1 MNMNINATSVRPS
14 SSVAGD
20 KITALYCRLS
30 RDDDLQ
36 GESNSIVNQKA
47 ILKKYADDH
56 GFPNTAYFVDDGYS
70 GTNFNRPDWQ
80 RLVGL
85 IDEGR
90 IGIIIVKDMSRLGRD
105 YLQVGMYTEMV
116 FPNND
121 IRFIAI
127 NNGVD
132 SANQVDNDMTPFI
145 NIFNEF
151 YAKDTSKKVKAVF
164 RAKGNSGK
172 PLTTNPPYGYLK
184 DPNDKHHWIIDP
196 DAAPVVQDIFK
207 MCAAGKGPS
216 QISKELMR
224 RGVPTP
230 SEHMRSLGISTPA
243 KQSDCPGFWQQRTIA
258 DLLMKPEYLGHTVNF
273 RTRRKSFKCKKT
285 VWNDPS
291 EWVIFE
297 DTHEAIIDQET
308 FDIVQRIRDGR
319 RRLTPM
325 GEMPILSGMLYY
337 ADCGAKL
344 YQVRARGWPH
354 EQEYF
359 TCASYRKGQGLC
371 SPHQIHNVQV
381 EEILLQQL
389 KGITAYARA
398 HETEFVEL
406 VTKQNEKELARLMR
420 GSSKELAQAKDR
432 IKKLDGIMQRLY
444 EDNIDGKISDER
456 FARMSATYEAEQKQ
470 LEARAAELE
479 SAIVAAKEER
489 LNVDSFLG
497 MIRRY
502 TDITELTAE
511 IIRSFVEKIEVKK
524 PEKVPGTRTKKQTL
538 VIWWNFIG
546 VIDIPE
552 EPEEQRETA

>member
-1 MNMNINATSVRPS
+1 MNMNINAASVRPS

-172 PLTTNPPYGYLK
+172 PLTVNPPYGYLK
-184 DPNDKHHWIIDP
+184 DPEDKHRWIVDEE
-196 DAAPVVQDIFK
+196 AAPVVQDIFK
-207 MCAAGKGPS
+207 MCVAGKGPS

-230 SEHMRSLGISTPA
+230 SEHLRSLGISTPA

-273 RTRRKSFKCKKT
+273 RTKKKSFKCKKT

-291 EWVIFE
+291 EWLIFE

-325 GEMPILSGMLYY
+325 GDMPVLSGMLFC

-344 YQVRARGWPH
+344 YQVRARGWSH

-420 GSSKELAQAKDR
+420 DSSKELAQAKDR

-497 MIRRY
+497 MVRRY

-511 IIRSFVEKIEVKK
+511 IIRSFVEKIEIKK